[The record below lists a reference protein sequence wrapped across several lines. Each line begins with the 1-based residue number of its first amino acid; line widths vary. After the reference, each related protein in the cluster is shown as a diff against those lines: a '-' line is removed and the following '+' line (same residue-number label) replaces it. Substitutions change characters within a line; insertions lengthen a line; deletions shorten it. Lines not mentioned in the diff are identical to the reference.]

1 MGRLIDADDLL
12 FTLGISDRD
21 IYCQEIIEDYI
32 MENGTIS
39 DSCDDCI
46 HFTTKPIYPCSK
58 CRRLHFDT
66 DYYERNNRYS

>member
-1 MGRLIDADDLL
+1 MGRLIDVDDLF

-39 DSCDDCI
+39 DSCDNCI
-46 HFTTKPIYPCSK
+46 HLTTKPIYPCSK
-58 CRRLHFDT
+58 CRRLYLDN
-66 DYYERNNRYS
+66 DYYKNNIEE